1 MFEDRRTTDFLPSLT
16 AALMW
21 GAMFPIAA
29 TAIRH
34 VDAFHLTAVRYL
46 VASAIF
52 LGLLAAVE
60 GRRALLPQGRA
71 LELFIL
77 GTLGFA
83 CFNLFAY
90 VALAHT
96 PPQDASLIIATSPL
110 LTALAVWLTTRQKPS
125 KATVGAMAVALFG
138 VVLVITHGDPSA
150 LVHGDGRAGDL
161 LVLAGVAS
169 FVAYTI
175 GSRRFGD
182 FSPLRYTALSATGG
196 TLTIVA
202 VTALLTLTGTYPL
215 PNTAEWS
222 DAAPQTAFII
232 FAGAVIG
239 VLAWNEGVR
248 RIGAANGALFMNLV
262 PVVTF
267 AVEIGRGYR
276 PGEFEILGALLTIAA
291 LVFANLAS
299 RPRVLEPELAHA

>member
-1 MFEDRRTTDFLPSLT
+1 MFEDRRTSDALPSLT
-16 AALMW
+16 AALAW

-29 TAIRH
+29 SAIHH

-46 VASAIF
+46 VATAIF
-52 LGLLAAVE
+52 LGLLALIE
-60 GRRALLPQGRA
+60 GGRALLPQGRA

-83 CFNLFAY
+83 GFNLFTY
-90 VALAHT
+90 LALEHVR
-96 PPQDASLIIATSPL
+96 PQDASLIVATSPL
-110 LTALAVWLTTRQKPS
+110 LTVFAVWLTTRQKPS
-125 KATVGAMAVALFG
+125 RTTFGAMLVALFG
-138 VVLVITHGDPSA
+138 VMLVITHGDPSA
-150 LVHGDGRAGDL
+150 LGGSAGDL

-169 FVAYTI
+169 FVAYTT
-175 GSRRFGD
+175 GARRFAD

-196 TLTIVA
+196 TLTILA
-202 VTALLTLTGTYPL
+202 VTAILTLTGTYPM
-215 PNTAEWS
+215 PSAANWG
-222 DAAPQTAFII
+222 DAWTQTIYII
-232 FAGAVIG
+232 VAGAVIG

-276 PGEFEILGALLTIAA
+276 PGEFEILGALLTIGA
-291 LVFANLAS
+291 LVFANLAA
-299 RPRVLEPELAHA
+299 RPRRVLEPELANA